1 MKKWKALLVM
11 LCAMLVSIGLFAC
24 NKGDSESDI
33 ANITRATGTSNL
45 SYTDNDKW
53 ENIVSDLEKKVTLTC
68 RPVKGDNFTVEGKDC
83 SYTSTISFNGDG
95 HCEIG
100 FYTVTITPKENNP
113 KNVSREVDVQITHDF
128 ATQGDREVCNYCA
141 ATRTFAAE
149 DAIIHY
155 GGFHKHGSTFNGV
168 PQAVYGEDG
177 SNGKAF
183 YNKNA
188 EAGTAT
194 YIEQFGKVKRV
205 KGVEYTMPTLTVGRL
220 EPGMTITVK
229 GTAQS
234 RYGEAWSSVDDGDA
248 AEDKGYFFPVIGFA
262 DRSLNNPAWDG
273 GEART
278 DYTGGGT
285 SVIVRGEGWVLYN
298 GIDSS
303 HADGSVVRMLSGLG
317 TTNSGSGTG
326 RNYGSHELASH
337 ETTEKVPD
345 SFTQGQIPAV
355 ENWNDWVVYSTGTT
369 SASGVYG
376 ENTQIELTWNYRQDG
391 VIELSYNVNGSKLLC
406 LIKVPASSTGYYDT
420 ILHGDYVDMHITS
433 YERIETRTPK
443 EFNISVSKDNY
454 YEGQTFNPSTVSASF
469 KYEQTGDESFPQALE
484 LANFYATTALEVNE
498 STQWVSLADNKMSA
512 SFNHYKVEIL
522 KGGVTWTK
530 TFAKDQLNIV
540 PNNIVSAAGATVGAF
555 ENNNAL
561 GAFTLSTDGTNMILT
576 PADGVYAQTIPAGQ
590 NFTGTVSDAHRYAA
604 VKLAGT
610 FGDLTSVKYEDGTEV
625 PYIYDKENGT
635 IVFALSKAGKVVV
648 EGLQTTKT
656 VFDFGQAKG
665 FDISATIEKDTANDG
680 WKLNNPSNT
689 VTVTFKAAEGKEL
702 GRVFIDNGR
711 LNLSQL
717 TDMTADYVRD
727 GYTIL
732 ADGTSYQ
739 NGLLTVKIAFG
750 AANLA
755 NYAARTIEVEV
766 NGNTEFAYKLEYI
779 PDFAANDT
787 IDAGYYSFVSDN
799 KLYIAKAAET
809 EENLT
814 LNLNEGNENVAL
826 LDLSYTYADGA
837 VTFKNGAELNGVVAS
852 VLEINGGQIVLVEID
867 PSAYEISATKF
878 GYQFMTENYSEFFYA
893 VEDNAAARQSVSGG
907 SVTVINNGS
916 CLEQGLAGKIVSA
929 GDVKFVAN
937 VETFGGSHE
946 FTRIAAGQKC
956 QLCGETVSR
965 DGIGQSVTLHDNE
978 FVEVT
983 ETYKSGFANVY
994 NGVTLKLTA
1003 GGDWYW
1009 LRNDGFI
1016 GDNGY
1021 TDAAIGEDIWSSLGD
1036 DARTPN
1042 GKLDGDGNEI
1052 DEDSFK
1058 ATMKA
1063 GAAFRIWA
1071 GYQDGTVTVIWRL
1084 YKKDDATLLNG
1095 YGKVYYEFTH
1105 KFMNLTEDAV
1115 TLQFAT
1121 DGCTLGNNGST
1132 GTSWWFKAGKLDKNM
1147 IESVA
1152 GTGVTLAHANIENHF
1167 ATVTATGGNAQATT
1181 ESGYAKE
1188 IAFTIN
1194 LKENYTTG
1202 NANAVV
1208 YSDAEFKN
1216 PVEGATA
1223 SVSGKAI
1230 EVKVLL
1236 KENETPG
1243 VYYIDLKDDKGST
1256 KQCDIK
1262 VDLTAVS
1269 MYGTTASV
1277 NTDNAFILKDSTVTV
1292 EYTDLP
1298 ADMTGAK
1305 FVVNGAEQAIAA
1317 NMTFGNVTATWA
1329 NNTLTL
1335 SIPAQMT
1342 LTGIPAFDV
1351 VLMDAEGKAIVTS
1364 KFSLTDLP
1372 ASLTNGA
1379 VVESNSVYA
1388 YAYGD
1393 KLNIYLFGEKATGTD
1408 YLVFNANNAA
1418 TDKDKILPYNLAYS
1432 MAGAEVSFKEAS
1444 GLTANALTAT
1454 HFEQGNFKVTQFVID
1469 LGYFKIGADAAYV
1482 LELVTD
1488 KANYG
1493 TEYYTVSGGEFNEAS
1508 VGGVPAQVPV
1518 VENGCTAIGS
1528 NGCEVKDGP
1537 ETLGYFN
1544 IKVVPSHTWGTN
1556 ATDATLFE
1564 CTVCGAVLKNGAS
1577 KGTLIPAAHFGDNK
1591 FNAENGISIS
1601 YFQKSA
1607 NSDWDSL
1614 VARTK
1619 YGTVNICSPN
1629 LQTNVM
1635 TTVTGEAETLK
1646 TKLKNENVFP
1656 STAGAI
1662 LEEGYA
1668 WDTIKN
1674 TANCYITVTVKQ
1686 GVGIV
1691 YYLNGNKMLTYPAT
1705 MQFGASEGTVDDF
1718 IRLFMLCAA
1727 EEGLYVTT
1735 TQFAGAIDTE
1745 NTLIQKGALT
1755 DEGAAVRYQLYM
1767 REKNKLNELVPH
1779 VHAYTEAGHKCA
1791 CGALDPLYDYPVYNM
1806 ENTFDVGVATANE
1819 AKTLV
1824 WVNYIQKGEKF
1835 VFTGTHKSNSNDNWA
1850 GINVSLGS
1858 YKTVDSV
1865 TMRVDRWVDG
1875 SVSDQN
1881 DNGGKHVAENWT
1893 FTKSNSSFNDW
1904 GGVHATARKDGNVT
1918 ITVDWQT
1925 DETKLSINIE
1935 LNKDSTTTAFEY
1947 VFSATEGNLRD
1958 RYNFAFGCG
1967 LSYSDLKVTQA
1978 PTRADAPTAVTE

>member
-194 YIEQFGKVKRV
+194 YIEQFGKVKTV

-469 KYEQTGDESFPQALE
+469 KYEQTGDEIFPQALE
-484 LANFYATTALEVNE
+484 LANFYATTAAEVTEN
-498 STQWVSLADNKMSA
+498 TQWVSLAENKMSA
-512 SFNHYKVEIL
+512 SYNHYKVEVI

-530 TFAKDQLNIV
+530 IFAKDQLNIV

-555 ENNNAL
+555 QNNNAV
-561 GAFTLSTDGTNMILT
+561 GSFTLSTNGTNIILT
-576 PADGVYAQTIPAGQ
+576 PEDDIFAQTIPAGQ
-590 NFTGTVSDAHRYAA
+590 NFTGTVTEAHRYVA

-625 PYIYDKENGT
+625 PYIYDKANGT
-635 IVFALSKAGKVVV
+635 MVFALSKAGKVVV

-656 VFDFGQAKG
+656 VFDFSRAKG
-665 FDISATIEKDTANDG
+665 FDISATIEMDTANDG
-680 WKLNNPSNT
+680 WKLNNSSNI

-702 GRVFIDNGR
+702 GRLFIDNGR

-717 TDMTADYVRD
+717 TDMSADLVRE
-727 GYTIL
+727 GFTIL
-732 ADGTSYQ
+732 ANGTSYQ
-739 NGLLTVKIAFG
+739 DGLLTIKIAFG

-766 NGNTEFAYKLEYI
+766 GGNTEFAYKLEYL

-787 IDAGYYSFVSDN
+787 ADAGYYSFAAGN
-799 KLYIAKAAET
+799 KLYLAKSATNKES
-809 EENLT
+809 LT
-814 LNLNEGNENVAL
+814 LNLNEGNDNVSL
-826 LDLSYTYADGA
+826 LNLDYTYTDGT
-837 VTFKNGAELNGVVAS
+837 VTFKNEAGLKGTTAS
-852 VLEINGGQIVLVEID
+852 VLDINDGKIVLIEID
-867 PSAYEISATKF
+867 PAAYGISATAF
-878 GYQFMTENYSEFFYA
+878 GYQFMTEDGYSEYFYA
-893 VEDNAAARQSVSGG
+893 VANDVATRRSVSSG
-907 SVTVINNGS
+907 SVTVLNEGS
-916 CLEQGLAGKIVSA
+916 CLEQGLAGKIISA
-929 GDVKFVAN
+929 DDVKFVAN
-937 VETFGGSHE
+937 VETFGGSHQ
-946 FTRIAAGQKC
+946 FVSLAADKKC

-965 DGIGQSVTLHDNE
+965 ARINALGNITLHDNE
-978 FVEVT
+978 FVEIADN
-983 ETYKSGFANVY
+983 YANSGFANVY

-1003 GGDWYW
+1003 GSNWYW
-1009 LRNDGFI
+1009 IRNDGFI

-1021 TDAAIGEDIWSSLGD
+1021 TDAAIGENIWSSLGD
-1036 DARTPN
+1036 DTRTPN
-1042 GKLDGDGNEI
+1042 GKLDADGNEI
-1052 DEDSFK
+1052 DEDGFK

-1071 GYQDGTVTVIWRL
+1071 GYQDGIFTVIWRL
-1084 YKKDDATLLNG
+1084 YKKADATLVTG

-1105 KFMNLTEDAV
+1105 KFSNLTEDSV
-1115 TLQFAT
+1115 NLSFAL
-1121 DGCTLGNNGST
+1121 DGASNAGNSGNY
-1132 GTSWWFKAGKLDKNM
+1132 WVFKSGKLDKDM
-1147 IESVA
+1147 IESVT
-1152 GTGVTLAHANIENHF
+1152 GTGVTLAHGNIENHF
-1167 ATVTATGGNAQATT
+1167 ATVSATGGNAQATT

-1223 SVSGKAI
+1223 AVNGKEIA
-1230 EVKVLL
+1230 VKVLL
-1236 KENETPG
+1236 KENETAG
-1243 VYYIDLKDDKGST
+1243 VYYIDLRDDKGST

-1269 MYGTTASV
+1269 TYETTAVV
-1277 NTDNAFILKDSTVTV
+1277 NTDNAFILKESTVTV
-1292 EYTDLP
+1292 EYEGLP

-1305 FVVNGAEQAIAA
+1305 FSVNGVEQAIAA

-1335 SIPAQMT
+1335 TIPAQMT
-1342 LTGIPAFDV
+1342 LTGVPAYEV
-1351 VLMDAEGKAIVTS
+1351 VLKDAEGQAIATS
-1364 KFSLTDLP
+1364 RFNLTRLP
-1372 ASLTNGA
+1372 DTIANGV
-1379 VVESNSVYA
+1379 VVENNSIYA
-1388 YAYGD
+1388 YANGD
-1393 KLNIYLFGEKATGTD
+1393 KINVYLFGEKATGTD
-1408 YLVFNANNAA
+1408 YLVFNANNAS

-1432 MAGAEVSFKEAS
+1432 MAGTEVAFKEAN
-1444 GLTANALTAT
+1444 GLTKNALTAT
-1454 HFEQGNFKVTQFVID
+1454 HFEQGSFKLTQFVID
-1469 LGYFKIGADAAYV
+1469 LSYFKIAGNATYV
-1482 LELVTD
+1482 LELIASEAD
-1488 KANYG
+1488 YG
-1493 TEYYTVSGGEFNEAS
+1493 TMYYTVSGERVFAEAI
-1508 VGGVPAQVPV
+1508 VGGTPAQVLV
-1518 VENGCTAIGS
+1518 VANSCTAIGS
-1528 NGCEVKDGP
+1528 KGCEAKDGDT
-1537 ETLGYFN
+1537 TLGHFN
-1544 IKVVPSHTWGTN
+1544 IEVVLSHTWGTN

-1564 CTVCGAVLKNGAS
+1564 CTVCGAILKNGNA
-1577 KGTLIPAAHFGDNK
+1577 KGTLIPAAQFDEDK
-1591 FNAENGISIS
+1591 FNGEEGITIS
-1601 YFQKSA
+1601 YFQNSA

-1619 YGTVNICSPN
+1619 YGQVNICSPN

-1635 TTVTGEAETLK
+1635 TAVTGEMAELK

-1656 STAGAI
+1656 STVGAI
-1662 LEEGYA
+1662 LENGYA
-1668 WDTIKN
+1668 WNTIKN
-1674 TANCYITVTVKQ
+1674 TENCYITVTVKQ

-1691 YYLNGNKMLTYPAT
+1691 YYLNGNKMLTYPAN
-1705 MQFGASEGTVDDF
+1705 MAFGASDGTVDDF
-1718 IRLFMLCAA
+1718 IKLFMLCAA
-1727 EEGLYVTT
+1727 QEGLYVAT
-1735 TQFAGAIDTE
+1735 TQFAGSIDAVDA
-1745 NTLIQKGALT
+1745 LVQKGALT
-1755 DEGAAVRYQLYM
+1755 DAEAAARYQLYLQ
-1767 REKNKLNELVPH
+1767 EKDLLKELVAH
-1779 VHAYTEAGHKCA
+1779 THSYTNPDHTCN
-1791 CGALDPLYDYPVYNM
+1791 CGALDPRYDFPTYTTDTAFTLGTDGTADGGAWTGYTPITGKVFAVEKGKKLTISGTMKSQASNNWSTSLVSVFSGKAM
-1806 ENTFDVGVATANE
+1806 VAGIFRGD
-1819 AKTLV
+1819 
-1824 WVNYIQKGEKF
+1824 NYIIDGDKLKENEGWSIAQ
-1835 VFTGTHKSNSNDNWA
+1835 THTHSASDATWTTFR
-1850 GINVSLGS
+1850 GIIADCELTIEIDWTNATQIVVKMIFAKDSRTAMQTYTITPASGKQFLDQYSAELGFES
-1858 YKTVDSV
+1858 CYL
-1865 TMRVDRWVDG
+1865 
-1875 SVSDQN
+1875 
-1881 DNGGKHVAENWT
+1881 
-1893 FTKSNSSFNDW
+1893 
-1904 GGVHATARKDGNVT
+1904 NVT
-1918 ITVDWQT
+1918 NVAYTPA
-1925 DETKLSINIE
+1925 E
-1935 LNKDSTTTAFEY
+1935 
-1947 VFSATEGNLRD
+1947 
-1958 RYNFAFGCG
+1958 
-1967 LSYSDLKVTQA
+1967 
-1978 PTRADAPTAVTE
+1978 